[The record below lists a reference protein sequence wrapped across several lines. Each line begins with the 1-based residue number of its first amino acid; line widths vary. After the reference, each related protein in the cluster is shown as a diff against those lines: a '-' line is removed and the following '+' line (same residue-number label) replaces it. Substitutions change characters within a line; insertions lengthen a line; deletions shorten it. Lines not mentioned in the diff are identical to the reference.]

1 MSTPTPSAYIPK
13 LLCPF
18 KPAIHPRIDQVER
31 ASIERWARRMDLR
44 PEDRGYAR
52 LENAHFAI
60 LAGRCHPTASLEAL
74 NLIVD
79 YYIWLF
85 LWDDLFDLRRD
96 GELVKPEEVRWHTH
110 RAIEV
115 FKGGKAPLGDPLLE
129 ALEDVLQRLE
139 ARLGS
144 AWLERFAE
152 HHRAYFEATV
162 QESIICNS
170 GRLPDVATYKRLRRD
185 ASGVFMVEDM
195 IELAEEVRLSERVWT
210 HPLIEQLM
218 ATTVNI
224 VAWANDLFSLGYE
237 LRDGNG
243 FNLILCLMQER
254 GVTMEEGI
262 ELAAQM
268 HDSEVRNFLQLTQQL
283 PSFGEEDEALKRFV
297 NGQKLWIRANVDW
310 SALTERYRVP
320 LPIQAPLA
328 ECAALGE
335 ALRRYT

>member
-1 MSTPTPSAYIPK
+1 MSSPTPATYIPK

-31 ASIERWARRMDLR
+31 AALERWARRMDLR
-44 PEDRGYAR
+44 PDDREYAR
-52 LENAHFAI
+52 LESAHFAI
-60 LAGRCHPTASLEAL
+60 LGGRCHPTTSLEKL

-85 LWDDLFDLRRD
+85 LWDDLFDLRRE
-96 GELVKPEEVRWHTH
+96 GELVKPEEVRWHIH
-110 RAIEV
+110 RAMQV
-115 FKGGKAPLGDPLLE
+115 FQGAKAPAGDPLLE

-139 ARLGS
+139 SCMGS

-152 HHRAYFEATV
+152 HHRAYFDTTV
-162 QESIICNS
+162 QESIVCNS
-170 GRLPDVATYKRLRRD
+170 GRMPDVATYTAMRRNTC
-185 ASGVFMVEDM
+185 GVYMVEDL
-195 IELAEEVRLSERVWT
+195 IELAEGVRLSPRVWS

-218 ATTVNI
+218 ATTANI
-224 VAWANDLFSLGYE
+224 IAWANDVFSLGHE

-243 FNLILCLMQER
+243 FNLIPCIMQER
-254 GVTMEEGI
+254 GVSLEEGMEI
-262 ELAAQM
+262 AAQM
-268 HDSEVRNFLQLTQQL
+268 HDSEVRNFLQLIQQL

-297 NGQKLWIRANVDW
+297 HGQKLWMRANVDW

-320 LPIQAPLA
+320 LPTQAPLA